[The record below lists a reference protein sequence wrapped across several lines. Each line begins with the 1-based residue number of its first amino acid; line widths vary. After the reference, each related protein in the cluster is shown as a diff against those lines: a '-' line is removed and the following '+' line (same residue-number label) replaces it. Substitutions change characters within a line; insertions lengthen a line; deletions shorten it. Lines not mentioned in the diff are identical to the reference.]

1 MAPKTYWQDFVPD
14 SVNRCRT
21 LITVLLM
28 DCVID
33 FRIGDKHRLESLDEL
48 IMQEKEWLSHFCAR
62 ILNRKPS
69 IIFTSKP
76 VSGYARQLFFESG
89 TVELVMNVKTSALER
104 LAHATGADIVMN
116 MEELKAAGLHFTYL
130 REILVH

>member
-1 MAPKTYWQDFVPD
+1 MIKVPSERYRLRSID
-14 SVNRCRT
+14 NVQ
-21 LITVLLM
+21 ILLM

-33 FRIGDKHRLESLDEL
+33 FRIGGKQRLESFDEL

-89 TVELVMNVKTSALER
+89 TVQLVMNVKKSALER

-116 MEELKAAGLHFTYL
+116 MEQLKENDEKFS
-130 REILVH
+130 